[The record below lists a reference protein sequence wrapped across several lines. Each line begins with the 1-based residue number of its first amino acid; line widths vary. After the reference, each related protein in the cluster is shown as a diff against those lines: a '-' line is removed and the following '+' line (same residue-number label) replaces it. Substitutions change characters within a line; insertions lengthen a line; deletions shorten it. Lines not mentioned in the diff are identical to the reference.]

1 MDALSILAGC
11 AQPLRADVAREPEVV
26 AQTAEEPV
34 LPPAKRVRRTKFEKA
49 HADLADAKAR
59 HQKLQEALSV
69 AVSLIASASTGPMR
83 IRREESAAKMR
94 AKLESAA
101 ADIKRLSEQ
110 REEFKKI
117 EDQREAE
124 KAAKQQRDLLR
135 LESHVVVPDE
145 ATRALVTERLK
156 ATALI
161 DDKSNKNINVW
172 DHIMK
177 KYKKAIDNLGI
188 IDNRSVETLKS
199 KFSREQGQFRL
210 YCNLR
215 HRAMQSGASREA
227 LGSPH
232 QIDML
237 CPCLV
242 LCSQLL
248 VLALCTDEITQY
260 KTCTTDIF
268 WHFQVQNRAATV
280 PPHSIN
286 GGNAEVGGVEN
297 LLNASEPEVAQPG
310 RPATDNDDSTA
321 TSGNETGADKSTTQ
335 SGQEEG
341 AGEEV
346 ESCGEDE
353 DEDDPSVDKPFTD
366 PNDYS
371 NLPFNQR
378 EKQREKEKETPK
390 EPRAAKELNI
400 GGSGK
405 KKYRSTGKKGAQE
418 KTALMMIN
426 ALKEM
431 HQDDVKRDQAKEEMA
446 KVERAEARA
455 HEMEMLKVI
464 FGGVGAK

>member
-1 MDALSILAGC
+1 M
-11 AQPLRADVAREPEVV
+11 
-26 AQTAEEPV
+26 V
-34 LPPAKRVRRTKFEKA
+34 LPE
-49 HADLADAKAR
+49 
-59 HQKLQEALSV
+59 
-69 AVSLIASASTGPMR
+69 
-83 IRREESAAKMR
+83 
-94 AKLESAA
+94 
-101 ADIKRLSEQ
+101 
-110 REEFKKI
+110 
-117 EDQREAE
+117 
-124 KAAKQQRDLLR
+124 
-135 LESHVVVPDE
+135 E

-156 ATALI
+156 ATPLM

-177 KYKKAIDNLGI
+177 KYRKACDKMGI
-188 IDNRSVETLKS
+188 TDTRSVETLKA

-215 HRAMQSGASREA
+215 HRAMQSGASRED

-232 QIDML
+232 QIDSML

-248 VLALCTDEITQY
+248 VLALCTDDITQY

-268 WHFQVQNRAATV
+268 WHFEVQNRPATV
-280 PPHSIN
+280 APYSIH

-297 LLNASEPEVAQPG
+297 LLNGSEPEVTQPG
-310 RPATDNDDSTA
+310 LPATNNDEPTA

-335 SGQEEG
+335 SGQEED
-341 AGEEV
+341 AGEEG

-378 EKQREKEKETPK
+378 EKQREKEKQTPK

-405 KKYRSTGKKGAQE
+405 KKYRSTGKKGTQE

-426 ALKEM
+426 ALKDM
-431 HQDDVKRDQAKEEMA
+431 HQADVKRDQAREEMA
-446 KVERAEARA
+446 MVERAEARA

-464 FGGVGAK
+464 FGGGGAK